1 MDRRGYLA
9 PGVVVWAASGL
20 DVDGLGAVVPA
31 VLGLGAADQGMV
43 VPAVLGPGLDVDGP
57 NAGVLLLTLPT
68 HSLPEQ
74 LCPLAALS
82 LPPDL
87 SFSQKSLPLLPELP
101 PPS

>member
-9 PGVVVWAASGL
+9 PGVVVWAAS
-20 DVDGLGAVVPA
+20 
-31 VLGLGAADQGMV
+31 
-43 VPAVLGPGLDVDGP
+43 GLDVDGP